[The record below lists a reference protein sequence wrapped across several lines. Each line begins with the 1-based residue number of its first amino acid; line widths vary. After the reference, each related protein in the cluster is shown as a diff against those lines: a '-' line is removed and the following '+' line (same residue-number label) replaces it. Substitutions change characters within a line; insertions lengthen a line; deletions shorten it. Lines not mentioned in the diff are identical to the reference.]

1 MHNQRSGQFASRN
14 PRVTLLAGPLLL
26 QAWGDEGVEVGVF
39 AWVDPDTGHVENVR
53 RSSDHPIGFVLPVA
67 NFETIPRFWGV
78 IPPGY
83 QITLATRGDFFTIF
97 PNGATRGQQVYASI
111 FDGTPISGETA
122 DAQIT
127 PWYVVTDAA
136 PGGLA
141 IISTWR

>member
-1 MHNQRSGQFASRN
+1 M
-14 PRVTLLAGPLLL
+14 LAGPLSL
-26 QAWGDEGVEVGVF
+26 QAWGDEGVEVGIF
-39 AWVDPDTGHVENVR
+39 AWANLDTGRVENTRYSVNHR
-53 RSSDHPIGFVLPVA
+53 LGFVMPLA
-67 NFETIPRFWGV
+67 NFITIPRNWGV

-83 QITLATRGDFFTIF
+83 QVTMAEKGDFFTVF
-97 PNGATRGQQVYASI
+97 PNGATQGQQVYASI
-111 FDGTPISGETA
+111 FDGTPISGETP

>member
-1 MHNQRSGQFASRN
+1 MRNQRSGQFASRN
-14 PRVTLLAGPLLL
+14 PRVALLAGPLLL

-39 AWVDPDTGHVENVR
+39 AWADIDTGRVENVR
-53 RSSDHPIGFVLPVA
+53 HNPNHPLGFVLPVA

-83 QITLATRGDFFTIF
+83 QITLATRGDFFTVF
-97 PNGATRGQQVYASI
+97 PNGATAGQRVYASI